1 MNETLTALD
10 VRLFMQRA
18 GADLLWMQS
27 GESVHALGG
36 VRVHVMGRMVLVY
49 ALKNKRFSPVLVSKL
64 PVNKD
69 EFTITLRWV
78 RVCSGIRMT
87 LTPYWVARGSAM

>member
-1 MNETLTALD
+1 MNEMLTALD

-27 GESVHALGG
+27 GESVHALGN
-36 VRVHVMGRMVLVY
+36 VRVAVTGSAVRVY

-69 EFTITLRWV
+69 EFTFA
-78 RVCSGIRMT
+78 
-87 LTPYWVARGSAM
+87 LTKAALLCNG

>member
-10 VRLFMQRA
+10 VRMFMQRA
-18 GADLLWMQS
+18 GADLLRTQYGNS
-27 GESVHALGG
+27 KHALGG

-69 EFTITLRWV
+69 EFTLAITKAALL
-78 RVCSGIRMT
+78 CDG
-87 LTPYWVARGSAM
+87 